1 MYKLC
6 DSNIKSTL
14 RMVSVLTNVS
24 VPKKKKKSSNLLTG
38 SGNESH
44 KMNSDKNTTDMG
56 FEMLSQKF
64 RKFH

>member
-24 VPKKKKKSSNLLTG
+24 VPKKKKKKVQIYSQVQ
-38 SGNESH
+38 E
-44 KMNSDKNTTDMG
+44 MNHIK
-56 FEMLSQKF
+56 
-64 RKFH
+64 

>member
-24 VPKKKKKSSNLLTG
+24 VPKKKKKKFKST
-38 SGNESH
+38 H
-44 KMNSDKNTTDMG
+44 R
-56 FEMLSQKF
+56 F
-64 RKFH
+64 RK

>member
-6 DSNIKSTL
+6 DSNIKSIL

-24 VPKKKKKSSNLLTG
+24 VPKKKKCSNLLTG

-44 KMNSDKNTTDMG
+44 KMNSDKNTTNMG
-56 FEMLSQKF
+56 FKML
-64 RKFH
+64 